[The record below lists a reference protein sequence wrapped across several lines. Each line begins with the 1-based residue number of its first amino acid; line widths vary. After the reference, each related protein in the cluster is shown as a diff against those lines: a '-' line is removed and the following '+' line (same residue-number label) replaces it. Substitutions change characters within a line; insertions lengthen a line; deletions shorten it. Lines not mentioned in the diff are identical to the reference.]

1 MLMRMMP
8 LDVMV
13 PTTGGLT
20 LTLPASG
27 LTEKAHNPFGQVITI
42 SGIKDEVVIMSSLQ
56 RPKKVWCP
64 PENILCLPTS
74 QQPCHGTRVNIDMP
88 ASIHSCTQ
96 VHFNREHGLP
106 QISAAEASGR
116 GRPLAT
122 CCVLALP
129 AILLCASRTEG
140 VFSISLN
147 SPILAIESDVE
158 LGSCCA
164 QITLI
169 GSDGRQY
176 TFLAKPKDDLRKD
189 HRMMEVAGVIN
200 RLFAREPSSR
210 RRNLYLRR
218 HAAQDPPL
226 YCTLLDQPSRVSVP
240 RLHGS

>member
-42 SGIKDEVVIMSSLQ
+42 AGIKDEVVIMSSLQ
-56 RPKKVWCP
+56 RPKKVCCP
-64 PENILCLPTS
+64 KGTSFLHMCHILNLIRKLCWRTLAQS
-74 QQPCHGTRVNIDMP
+74 AVSKDGHLVDMRCKQCHLWERTCMWLIL
-88 ASIHSCTQ
+88 
-96 VHFNREHGLP
+96 F
-106 QISAAEASGR
+106 
-116 GRPLAT
+116 LA
-122 CCVLALP
+122 C
-129 AILLCASRTEG
+129 
-140 VFSISLN
+140 
-147 SPILAIESDVE
+147 
-158 LGSCCA
+158 LGSCCFCA
-164 QITLI
+164 NLLTCCTQITLI

-218 HAAQDPPL
+218 CAAH
-226 YCTLLDQPSRVSVP
+226 PSHTTAS
-240 RLHGS
+240 S